1 MSISLFAKIAIVMT
15 SKNFEGRLNS
25 LNICN
30 ILSSSWPM
38 IRAIYMFAIVTTNLK
53 RVGRA
58 EKNQVAS
65 RSQTGREQVG
75 EGRFSTVM

>member
-1 MSISLFAKIAIVMT
+1 
-15 SKNFEGRLNS
+15 
-25 LNICN
+25 
-30 ILSSSWPM
+30 M